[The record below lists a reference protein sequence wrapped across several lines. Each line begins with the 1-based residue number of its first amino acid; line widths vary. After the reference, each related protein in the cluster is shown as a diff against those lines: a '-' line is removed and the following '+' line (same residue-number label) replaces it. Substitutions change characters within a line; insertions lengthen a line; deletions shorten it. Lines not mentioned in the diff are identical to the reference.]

1 MAKKQT
7 SDVTNALT
15 KGLSFEKFQ
24 FSEAYKSVRTNLLF
38 TLANTS
44 NKVVVISSPE
54 PDAGKSTTCA
64 YLAQAMAQTGS
75 RVLIIDSDMRK
86 PTQHKLF
93 RLNNNVGLS
102 RLLGGFGDVSE
113 SIQRDVS
120 PGLDLIS
127 AGPIPPNPSELLG
140 SKQLQ
145 DLLDVLSEYY
155 DFIFI
160 DTPPIRVVTDALL
173 IGHLTAGVV
182 LICRQKQTTYDDV
195 KKCIENLAVAKSN
208 LLGIIITD
216 VSERHKPYGQYGNR
230 NNYQQYSYEK

>member
-1 MAKKQT
+1 MAKKQIA
-7 SDVTNALT
+7 DVTYALT
-15 KGLSFEKFQ
+15 KGISFEKFQ

-38 TLANTS
+38 TLANTD

-75 RVLIIDSDMRK
+75 RVLIIDGDMRK

-102 RLLGGFGDVSE
+102 RLLGGFGDISE

-145 DLLDVLSEYY
+145 DLLDKVSEYY
-155 DFIFI
+155 DFIFV
-160 DTPPIRVVTDALL
+160 DTPPIRMVTDTLL

-182 LICRQKQTTYDDV
+182 LICRQKQTTYEDV
-195 KKCIENLAVAKSN
+195 KKCIENLAVANAN
-208 LLGIIITD
+208 LLGTIITD
-216 VSERHKPYGQYGNR
+216 VRERHKPYGYYRNR
-230 NNYQQYSYEK
+230 KYYQYSYEK

>member
-1 MAKKQT
+1 MAKNN
-7 SDVTNALT
+7 SADVTYALT
-15 KGLSFEKFQ
+15 KGLSSEKFQ

-38 TLANTS
+38 TMANTD
-44 NKVVVISSPE
+44 NKIVTVSSAE
-54 PDAGKSTTCA
+54 PNSGKSTTCA

-75 RVLIIDSDMRK
+75 RVLVIDADMRK

-93 RLNNNVGLS
+93 RINNNVGLS
-102 RLLGGFGDVSE
+102 RLLGGFGDIEE
-113 SIQRDVS
+113 SIHHGVS

-145 DLLDVLSEYY
+145 DLLDKLSTSY

-160 DTPPIRVVTDALL
+160 DTPPMRVVTDPLL

-182 LICRQKQTTYDDV
+182 LICRQKQTTYDDI
-195 KKCIENLAVAKSN
+195 KKCLESLNSSNSN
-208 LLGIIITD
+208 LLGVIISD
-216 VSERHKPYGQYGNR
+216 VMEKHKPYSMSYNKD
-230 NNYQQYSYEK
+230 YYYAYEK